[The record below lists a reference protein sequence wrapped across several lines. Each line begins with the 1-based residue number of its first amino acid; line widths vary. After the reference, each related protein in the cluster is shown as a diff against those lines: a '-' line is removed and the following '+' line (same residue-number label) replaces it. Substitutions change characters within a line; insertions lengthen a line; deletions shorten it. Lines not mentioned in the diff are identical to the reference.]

1 MEIGQGKVYPGK
13 EEEEGEEESSQ
24 GGRSRNGKGGRRWKG
39 VKQNGRWERKMWRER
54 ERESDGQY
62 GKEEEK
68 NGFETK
74 GRQFK
79 LVEC

>member
-1 MEIGQGKVYPGK
+1 MEG
-13 EEEEGEEESSQ
+13 GETEWTRGEK
-24 GGRSRNGKGGRRWKG
+24 N
-39 VKQNGRWERKMWRER
+39 VER

>member
-1 MEIGQGKVYPGK
+1 M
-13 EEEEGEEESSQ
+13 
-24 GGRSRNGKGGRRWKG
+24 
-39 VKQNGRWERKMWRER
+39 KQNGRWERKMWR